1 MTARAASG
9 TTTAGTPT
17 RVLVF
22 GGSGVLGRSVLPLL
36 LAAGHQVQAPARAEI
51 DIVDAD
57 AVRHAV
63 HGVDAVYH
71 LATRI
76 PPPAQ
81 QGLPEAWGEND
92 RLRAE
97 ATRVLVDAALAAG
110 VETYVQPT
118 VALIYPEGQ
127 VDEDTPIGAVSPYL
141 ESALTAER
149 EVARFAAHGRRGVVL
164 RLGLLDGPGTG
175 LDQPNPAFGAT
186 LHVRDAGR
194 ALVAA
199 LTIPSGVYNVVRDGE
214 RVANTR
220 FRRAAGW
227 TPERREPAGKART
240 NVYGPELQ
248 SALLH
253 KRSPAAFR

>member
-1 MTARAASG
+1 MTVRVPSG
-9 TTTAGTPT
+9 TTSGGSPA

-36 LAAGHQVQAPARAEI
+36 IAAGHEVQAPTRAEI
-51 DIVDAD
+51 DIFDAA
-57 AVRHAV
+57 AVRDALR
-63 HGVDAVYH
+63 GANAVYH

-76 PPPAQ
+76 PPPAR
-81 QGLPEAWGEND
+81 QGLPEAWNEND

-97 ATRVLVDAALAAG
+97 ATTVLVDAALAAG
-110 VETYVQPT
+110 VDTYVQPT

-127 VDEDTPIGAVSPYL
+127 VDEDTPVGAVPPYL

-149 EVARFAAHGRRGVVL
+149 EVGRFAAHGRRGVIL

-186 LHVRDAGR
+186 LHVHDAGR

-199 LTIPSGVYNVVRDGE
+199 LTIPSGIYNVVRDGE
-214 RVANTR
+214 RAANTR
-220 FRRAAGW
+220 FRRSAGW
-227 TPERREPAGKART
+227 KPEE
-240 NVYGPELQ
+240 
-248 SALLH
+248 
-253 KRSPAAFR
+253 